1 MKIGKFKI
9 GRLKIEDWKIG
20 RLNPEASGLRLEDL
34 RLEIGKE
41 YSFFISRTTNQ
52 FLKTKKRITTPA
64 TLSIYIVFDYF
75 NEAITNLRNKINPSS
90 VMFAFLYLF
99 AFSTIS
105 GKM

>member
-1 MKIGKFKI
+1 MED
-9 GRLKIEDWKIG
+9 GRLEDWKIG
-20 RLNPEASGLRLEDL
+20 RLEDWKIEDL
-34 RLEIGKE
+34 RFKIGKE
-41 YSFFISRTTNQ
+41 YSFFIARTTNHFFRQ
-52 FLKTKKRITTPA
+52 KKRITLPA

-90 VMFAFLYLF
+90 VMLAFLYLF